1 MNCHDALRHSFAE
14 GPLPAEAQG
23 HVRACP
29 ACAQELSELRSIES
43 RLAGAAPPAWLPPGL
58 ERRVLARL
66 RPRGRFAWAG
76 IPAAATLLMA
86 STLLTA
92 WLLTSPAPR
101 PLPAAAQTSQAS
113 AGPNALAMME
123 DSTANLL
130 QAYEP
135 IVAQMTEIQ
144 PEEIQGYLSPTEQG
158 GWNG

>member
-1 MNCHDALRHSFAE
+1 M
-14 GPLPAEAQG
+14 PAEAQE
-23 HVRACP
+23 HVRACT
-29 ACAQELSELRSIES
+29 ACAQELSELRSIET
-43 RLAGAAPPAWLPPGL
+43 RLAGAAPSGLLPSGL

-66 RPRGRFAWAG
+66 RPRPRFAWAG
-76 IPAAATLLMA
+76 IPAAAALLMA

-92 WLLTSPAPR
+92 WLLTSSAPR
-101 PLPAAAQTSQAS
+101 PLPEAAQASQAWT
-113 AGPNALAMME
+113 GPTALSEVE

-135 IVAQMTEIQ
+135 VISQMTEVE